1 MGQVKALDVTTVT
14 GRVLDQLRA
23 AILSGELEP
32 GQLYSAAAL
41 GEQLGVS
48 RTPIREA
55 SHELARLGLVEI
67 ERNRGIRI
75 VATSVETLLQGFEV
89 RLMLEVPLARRAARL
104 AQDDPAARQRLTEVH
119 DRFREAATADDAELT
134 LRTDRDFHTVLL
146 ELSGNDRA
154 TSVLR
159 EQRNMVLQSGVG
171 TVPTSRTP
179 VECFED
185 HADIYEAFM
194 AGDEA
199 GIGAA
204 MSRHIINTATLL
216 IDQESRRRSD
226 FHDHGVADRLRAL
239 LG

>member
-1 MGQVKALDVTTVT
+1 MGQVEALDVSSMT

-23 AILSGELEP
+23 AITSGELEA
-32 GQLYSAAAL
+32 GRLYSAAAL

-75 VATSVETLLQGFEV
+75 VATSVEALLQGFEV
-89 RLMLEVPLARRAARL
+89 RLMLEVPLARRAARH
-104 AQDDPAARQRLTEVH
+104 AQDDPGIRRRLTEVH
-119 DRFREAATADDAELT
+119 ERFREAATADDAELT

-154 TSVLR
+154 TGVLR
-159 EQRNMVLQSGVG
+159 EQRDMVLESGVG

-179 VECFED
+179 LQCFED
-185 HADIYEAFM
+185 HADIYAAFM
-194 AGDEA
+194 TGDEA
-199 GIGAA
+199 ATGAA

-216 IDQESRRRSD
+216 IAQESRRRSE
-226 FHDHGVADRLRAL
+226 FHDHGVADRLRGL

>member
-1 MGQVKALDVTTVT
+1 MEALDVSSVT

-23 AILSGELEP
+23 AIMSGELEP
-32 GQLYSAAAL
+32 GRLYSAAAL

-89 RLMLEVPLARRAARL
+89 RLMLEVPLARRATRHAR
-104 AQDDPAARQRLTEVH
+104 DEPGVRRRLTEVH
-119 DRFREAATADDAELT
+119 ERFRDVAAEGDAELT

-159 EQRNMVLQSGVG
+159 EQRDMVLESGVG

-199 GIGAA
+199 AIGEA
-204 MSRHIINTATLL
+204 MSRHIVNTATLL
-216 IDQESRRRSD
+216 IAQESRRRSE
-226 FHDHGVADRLRAL
+226 FHDHGVADRLRGL
-239 LG
+239 LT